1 MRKFKSCEEGAE
13 DTHMMRIPGAKAKE
27 KEKENEKGIED
38 FLLIIVTEKKKLT
51 INTKHP
57 NHIFREV

>member
-1 MRKFKSCEEGAE
+1 
-13 DTHMMRIPGAKAKE
+13 MMRIPGAKAKE